1 MVCYKCG
8 TETAPPHLFCQECG
22 AKQTAGGKE
31 EPKKQEPKKQ
41 EPKKQEPKK
50 QASLR
55 TMNEMYEET
64 DNTCPM

>member
-1 MVCYKCG
+1 MCYKCG

-41 EPKKQEPKK
+41 
-50 QASLR
+50 ASLR